1 MRSKKLVYVV
11 LTVLLLSILTM
22 TGCGQ
27 NKVADSKGDIT
38 QQKTVKIRMSGQ
50 YPSDHPGTQ
59 AMMKLKETVEAKT
72 NGRIKMTLY
81 PANQLGDYTLVY
93 DEIMKGSIDM
103 ALISIPSGHNPKLEL
118 TYVPSIAENYDQV
131 RKLYSQGSYIY
142 KTMDKLNNDLNVKLL
157 GFNIEGF
164 GGLGMT
170 KLPNDP
176 GSVTS
181 KKNVLLRVPPMDV
194 FKVWADDMNYTTVT
208 VPYAELY
215 TALQTGVADGWSGG
229 TPVSNWL
236 GFRDVLKYYI
246 PVNNFVENTSYVMN
260 LNLWKSLSPEDQKI
274 IGDATAEL
282 SAASVDIAQKS
293 DKQYMDEMKKA
304 GINVVELSDADR
316 KTLADQ
322 TRKTSWPKLNNRMGK
337 EIMDGLLKEVK

>member
-1 MRSKKLVYVV
+1 MRNKKLVYVV
-11 LTVLLLSILTM
+11 LAVFVISILTL

-27 NKVADSKGDIT
+27 NKVADSKDAAT
-38 QQKTVKIRMSGQ
+38 PQKTIKIRMAGQ

-59 AMMKLKETVEAKT
+59 AMTKLKETVEAKT
-72 NGRIKMTLY
+72 NGRIQMTLY
-81 PANQLGDYTLVY
+81 PANQLGDYTLIY
-93 DEIMKGSIDM
+93 DEIMKGTIEM
-103 ALISIPSGHNPKLEL
+103 ALISIPSGHDPKLEL

-142 KTMDKLNNDLNVKLL
+142 NTMDQLNNALNVKLL
-157 GFNIEGF
+157 GFNVEGF

-170 KLPNDP
+170 KLPEDP
-176 GSVTS
+176 ASVTS

-260 LNLWKSLSPEDQKI
+260 LDLWKSLSAEDQKI
-274 IGDATAEL
+274 IADTTAEL
-282 SAASVDIAQKS
+282 STESVDISQKS

-304 GINVVELSDADR
+304 GIKVIELSDADL

-322 TRKTSWPKLNNRMGK
+322 TRKTSWPKLNNRLGK
-337 EIMDGLLKEVK
+337 EIMDGLLKEYK